1 MLDLFESLFVDI
13 FENDEVAEIHEMLKT
28 VCHLHK
34 LPLAL
39 IWMIHHGG
47 DCLLYMDA
55 VNDSSME
62 GYVRACAGK
71 FVNSMHR
78 YLVPNVSLLD
88 LADYPCFDEARKF
101 GLLAAMAIRLKV
113 GRVLRFEYVLEI
125 FLPTNLVDSVEQNK
139 LFDEIL
145 LSLRKNCEGSET
157 MELQMESLLN
167 QQEDQKFNL
176 SKEVEASNVL
186 SSTVSKISFLAFTN
200 VGLNL
205 KEKIQNN
212 RVETDELREL
222 ATATECE
229 LLEDETLSSVGS
241 EEAELPN
248 TSPMAVSESSSS
260 ALSNGGLNLN
270 ENLNEEITM
279 NLFILPNTGETDEP
293 NEQEVKEQNAAV
305 GHGVDGNKQV
315 VEMHDRRQVKSIN
328 KGKKTDTQPT
338 NGTPQPRK
346 TKSVV
351 WEFFSKVQE
360 NGVVWAKCPVC
371 DKKLGGESKNGTSS
385 LHKHGCFKDWKE
397 DAKQQSV
404 SNVDSR
410 TKVNPKAK
418 ASSTN
423 GANAPT
429 QAKRR
434 KLAAKIGDTG
444 KDKERE
450 EEEKSNDSAIASV
463 VDAVQDTIV
472 SDISQAAVSNIASDQ
487 VQELTVQDDYATK
500 ETTARGLK
508 DQEHHLSFGIIAQL
522 QPIET
527 QSSSQQPNN
536 TAIAGIPQVG
546 CTTAEVDI
554 VATSTTS
561 SIPTTIGFSVI
572 SAASQ
577 LRRFLSQSPQVL
589 LSLSEIDRF
598 CSLLNAA
605 INAASNEW
613 EKHPMIELL
622 AEVHRL
628 EEAIAT
634 CPSSSRLKTPLQG
647 YENLSSAISKSARS
661 RFNLEAEI
669 TSLDDQAAQLEEQL
683 KAIYKQRLQKKQD
696 LSLLVKNEAVM
707 QTHALQNNQAIVGKL
722 KIDNIIAGMSALF
735 EFVKSVLPEP

>member
-1 MLDLFESLFVDI
+1 
-13 FENDEVAEIHEMLKT
+13 
-28 VCHLHK
+28 
-34 LPLAL
+34 
-39 IWMIHHGG
+39 
-47 DCLLYMDA
+47 
-55 VNDSSME
+55 
-62 GYVRACAGK
+62 
-71 FVNSMHR
+71 MHR

-88 LADYPCFDEARKF
+88 LADYPCFDDARKF
-101 GLLAAMAIRLKV
+101 GLRAAMAIRLKV
-113 GRVLRFEYVLEI
+113 GRVCRFEYLLEI
-125 FLPTNLVDSVEQNK
+125 FLPTNLEDRVEQNK

-145 LSLRKNCEGSET
+145 LILHKNCKDSGN
-157 MELQMESLLN
+157 MELPIKSFLKL
-167 QQEDQKFNL
+167 QEDEL
-176 SKEVEASNVL
+176 DDL
-186 SSTVSKISFLAFTN
+186 
-200 VGLNL
+200 L
-205 KEKIQNN
+205 KETKEKFQNN
-212 RVETDELREL
+212 RVETDELREE
-222 ATATECE
+222 AAATECE
-229 LLEDETLSSVGS
+229 LLEHETQSSVGS
-241 EEAELPN
+241 EEGELPN

-260 ALSNGGLNLN
+260 ALSNGGLNS
-270 ENLNEEITM
+270 NEEITLNM
-279 NLFILPNTGETDEP
+279 LIPQNTGETDEP
-293 NEQEVKEQNAAV
+293 NEQEVGEQNAAV
-305 GHGVDGNKQV
+305 GNGVDGNKQM
-315 VEMHDRRQVKSIN
+315 VEIHYRQQRKSIN

-338 NGTPQPRK
+338 KCTSKPRK
-346 TKSVV
+346 TTSVV

-371 DKKLGGESKNGTSS
+371 GKQLGGESKNGTSN

-418 ASSTN
+418 ASSTI
-423 GANAPT
+423 GANVPT

-450 EEEKSNDSAIASV
+450 EEGTFNDSAIASV
-463 VDAVQDTIV
+463 VDAVQDTTV
-472 SDISQAAVSNIASDQ
+472 SDISQAAVSNVVSDQ
-487 VQELTVQDDYATK
+487 VQELTVQDDYTTK

-508 DQEHHLSFGIIAQL
+508 DQEHHLSFGRIAQL

-561 SIPTTIGFSVI
+561 SIPTTIGSPVI

-605 INAASNEW
+605 INASSNEW
-613 EKHPMIELL
+613 EKHPMRELL
-622 AEVHRL
+622 AEVDRL
-628 EEAIAT
+628 KDAIAT
-634 CPSSSRLKTPLQG
+634 CPSSSPLKTPLQG
-647 YENLSSAISKSARS
+647 CENLSSAISKSAISRS
-661 RFNLEAEI
+661 NLEAEI
-669 TSLDDQAAQLEEQL
+669 TLLDDQAAQLEEQL
-683 KAIYKQRLQKKQD
+683 KDIYEKRLQKKED
-696 LSLLVKNEAVM
+696 LSRLVKNEAVM